1 MSDWPEV
8 GEGSGDARSSA
19 PTPAPDGGV
28 DVREQFRPDDHPTDH
43 FLLTTVV
50 GSYPKP
56 KWLNR
61 SQDLVDD
68 EEYDFD
74 EEHLHE
80 AHDDAAR
87 LITNEHERA
96 GLDVV
101 CDGEMRRNE
110 MVEYF
115 AHRIDGYEF
124 NGPVKVWGHNYFDK
138 PSVVDEVT
146 YGEQWL
152 VEEFEFT
159 SGVASRPVKVPITG
173 PYTLANWSFNEHYD
187 DEEELAYELAD
198 LVNEEIEALVDAGAR
213 YIQIDEP
220 ALATTPDDH
229 AIVGEC
235 LERIVDDVPADVRLG
250 LHVCY
255 GDYSRIYPE
264 ILDFPVHEFDLELA
278 NGDYEQVPVFQDPE
292 FTKDLALGVVDA
304 HTAEVEPVEVIKENI
319 KKGFEIVPPE
329 RLTISPDCG
338 LKLLPREIAYG
349 KMENMVQAAREVE
362 AELDSGEIDVGFAAP
377 PADD

>member
-1 MSDWPEV
+1 MSYNNTNT
-8 GEGSGDARSSA
+8 RN
-19 PTPAPDGGV
+19 
-28 DVREQFRPDDHPTDH
+28 QFRPADHPNDH

-61 SQDLVDD
+61 AKELV
-68 EEYDFD
+68 EERDTFTEQHL
-74 EEHLHE
+74 EEAE
-80 AHDDAAR
+80 NDASR
-87 LITNEHERA
+87 LITHEHERA
-96 GLDVV
+96 GVDVV
-101 CDGEMRRNE
+101 VDGEMRRTE

-138 PSVVDEVT
+138 PSVVSEVE
-146 YGEQWL
+146 YDEQWL
-152 VEEFEFT
+152 VEEFTFT
-159 SGVASRPVKVPITG
+159 EQEATRPVKVPITG
-173 PYTLANWSFNEHYD
+173 PYTLANWSFNEAYD
-187 DEEELAYELAD
+187 TEEELAYALAD
-198 LVNEEIEALVDAGAR
+198 LVNEEVEKLVDAGCR

-229 AIVGEC
+229 AIVGGC
-235 LERIVDDVPADVRLG
+235 LERIADNVSEDVRLG

-255 GDYSRIYPE
+255 GDYSRIYPD
-264 ILDFPVHEFDLELA
+264 ILEYPVQEFDLELA
-278 NGDYEQVPVFQDPE
+278 NGDYDQLPVFLKED

-304 HTAEVEPVEVIKENI
+304 HTAEIEPVEVIKENI
-319 KKGFEIVPPE
+319 KKGFQVVLPE

-349 KMENMVQAAREVE
+349 KMENMVKAARQVE
-362 AELDSGEIDVGFAAP
+362 QELDAGEITVGYAGESGSDSPA

>member
-1 MSDWPEV
+1 MSYNEHDTR
-8 GEGSGDARSSA
+8 A
-19 PTPAPDGGV
+19 
-28 DVREQFRPDDHPTDH
+28 QFRPEDHPNDH

-61 SQDLVDD
+61 AKELN
-68 EEYDFD
+68 EERESFTD
-74 EEHLHE
+74 EHLEE
-80 AHDDAAR
+80 AENDASR
-87 LITNEHERA
+87 LITHEHERA

-101 CDGEMRRNE
+101 VDGEMRRNE

-115 AHRIDGYEF
+115 AHRIEGYEF

-138 PSVVDEVT
+138 PSVVGEVE
-146 YGEQWL
+146 YDEQWL

-159 SGVASRPVKVPITG
+159 QEAAERPVKAPITG
-173 PYTLANWSFNEHYD
+173 PYTLANWSFNEAYD
-187 DEEELAYELAD
+187 SEEELAYALAD
-198 LVNEEIEALVDAGAR
+198 LVNEEIEKLVEAGCR

-235 LERIVDDVPADVRLG
+235 LERIADDVDEDVRLG

-304 HTAEVEPVEVIKENI
+304 HTAEVEPVEAIKENI
-319 KKGFEIVPPE
+319 KKGFEVVPPE
-329 RLTISPDCG
+329 RLIVSPDCG

-349 KMENMVQAAREVE
+349 KMENMVKAARQVE
-362 AELDSGEIDVGFAAP
+362 EGLDAGEITVGYASDAGGDSP
-377 PADD
+377 APADD

>member
-1 MSDWPEV
+1 MSL
-8 GEGSGDARSSA
+8 
-19 PTPAPDGGV
+19 TNQTNT
-28 DVREQFRPDDHPTDH
+28 REQFRPEDHPTEH

-61 SQDLVDD
+61 AKELHEDD
-68 EEYDFD
+68 DRDFD
-74 EEHLHE
+74 EENLQE
-80 AHDDAAR
+80 ALDDAAR
-87 LITNEHERA
+87 LITHEHERS

-115 AHRIDGYEF
+115 ADRIDGYEF

-138 PSVVDEVT
+138 PSVADEVA
-146 YGEQWL
+146 YDEPWL
-152 VEEFEFT
+152 VDEFEFT
-159 SGVASRPVKVPITG
+159 AGATTRPVKVPITG
-173 PYTLANWSFNEHYD
+173 PYTLASWSFNEHYD
-187 DEEELAYELAD
+187 SEAELAYELAG
-198 LVNEEIEALVDAGAR
+198 LVNEEIERLVDAGCR

-235 LERIVDDVPADVRLG
+235 LEHIAEGIPEDVRLG

-264 ILDFPVHEFDLELA
+264 ILDMPVHEYDLELA
-278 NGDYEQVPVFQDPE
+278 NGDYEQLDVFTADE
-292 FTKDLALGVVDA
+292 FTKDLALGVVDV
-304 HTAEVEPVEVIKENI
+304 HTTDIESVEEIKDNI

-329 RLTISPDCG
+329 RLTVSPDCG
-338 LKLLPREIAYG
+338 VKLLPREVAYQ

-362 AELDSGEIDVGFAAP
+362 AELDAGEVDAAYVG
-377 PADD
+377 D

>member
-1 MSDWPEV
+1 MSD
-8 GEGSGDARSSA
+8 DNKQ
-19 PTPAPDGGV
+19 
-28 DVREQFRPDDHPTDH
+28 QFRPDDHPNDH

-61 SQDLVDD
+61 AKELYQDP
-68 EEYDFD
+68 EHDFSED
-74 EEHLHE
+74 HWQE
-80 AHDDAAR
+80 ATDDASR

-101 CDGEMRRNE
+101 VDGEMRRTE

-124 NGPVKVWGHNYFDK
+124 NGPIKVWGHNYFDK
-138 PSVVDEVT
+138 PSVVSEVEYDET
-146 YGEQWL
+146 WL
-152 VEEFEFT
+152 VEEYKFT
-159 SGVASRPVKVPITG
+159 AAAADRPVKVPITG
-173 PYTLANWSFNEHYD
+173 PYTLANWSFNEAYD
-187 DEEELAYELAD
+187 DEEALAYDLAD
-198 LVNEEIEALVDAGAR
+198 LVNEEINKLVDAGAR

-220 ALATTPDDH
+220 ALATTPRDH
-229 AIVGEC
+229 AIVGGC
-235 LERIVDDVPADVRLG
+235 LERIVDGLPDDVRTG

-264 ILDFPVHEFDLELA
+264 ILEFPVDEFDLELA
-278 NGDYEQVPVFQDPE
+278 NGDYDQLDVFKDPA

-304 HTAEVEPVEVIKENI
+304 HIAKIDSVEQIERNILKGLEV
-319 KKGFEIVPPE
+319 VPPE
-329 RLTISPDCG
+329 QLVISPDCG

-349 KMENMVQAAREVE
+349 KMANMVEAARNVE
-362 AELDSGEIDVGFAAP
+362 AKLDAGEIDIGAP
-377 PADD
+377 APSAD